1 VLGNYKITSTNNRIP
16 IKAKHISSIKGFS
29 SGGFQN
35 YHISVYISIIRSSIH
50 LKFKTAT
57 LSRSKNSISIQHSKP
72 MEEQKIFNIA
82 SIASIYILG
91 RNATVVGILTKP
103 HKVPTQSHRHTKY
116 VTSILHKSK

>member
-1 VLGNYKITSTNNRIP
+1 
-16 IKAKHISSIKGFS
+16 
-29 SGGFQN
+29 
-35 YHISVYISIIRSSIH
+35 
-50 LKFKTAT
+50 
-57 LSRSKNSISIQHSKP
+57 

-116 VTSILHKSK
+116 VTSILHKSKWRETTQFRFEPNSDKMEATPKYNTRINPIKYMIDNYKEK